1 MRDPAL
7 AVAPVSFAMTKLPS
21 PRKRVPLGRAGW
33 LAIIVLFGFLVWAAW
48 IALRTWTSLS
58 GVAMSPLGWLF
69 MGLGVVVTLA
79 VGGGLMALLF
89 YSSRHNY
96 DR

>member
-1 MRDPAL
+1 MSKP
-7 AVAPVSFAMTKLPS
+7 PVPPKGTS
-21 PRKRVPLGRAGW
+21 LGPAGW
-33 LAIIVLFGFLVWAAW
+33 FAIIVLFGLLAWAAW
-48 IALRTWTSLS
+48 IFLRTWTSLH

-69 MGLGVVVTLA
+69 MGLGIVVTLA

-89 YSSRHNY
+89 YSSRHDY

>member
-1 MRDPAL
+1 MSNRPAL
-7 AVAPVSFAMTKLPS
+7 PKGT
-21 PRKRVPLGRAGW
+21 PLGPAGW
-33 LAIIVLFGFLVWAAW
+33 FAIIVLFGFLAWAAW
-48 IALRTWTSLS
+48 IFLRTWTSLH

-69 MGLGVVVTLA
+69 MGLGIVVTLA

-89 YSSRHNY
+89 YSSRHDY